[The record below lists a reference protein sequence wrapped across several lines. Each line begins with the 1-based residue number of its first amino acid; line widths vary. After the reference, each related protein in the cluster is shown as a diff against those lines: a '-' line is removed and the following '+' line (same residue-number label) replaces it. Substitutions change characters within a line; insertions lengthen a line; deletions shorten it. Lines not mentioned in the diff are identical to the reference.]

1 MPPYLGR
8 HSQPGNQVLLIVRA
22 ILDLTT
28 INSPCLS
35 CESTRPILQ
44 VILGLATSPCLH
56 CASLLTLRP
65 VRGYL
70 KSRPVPAYCREPSP
84 GLATSP
90 YTSYAP
96 FLTGNS
102 FVSILRVYQALP
114 TTRGILGVTTNC
126 SPCQSPPPFRFGHQS
141 MSSQPPFLAW

>member
-1 MPPYLGR
+1 MFHEPTSPCLYLASHRLFWPSNQSLAILRSILDLTTGPWLSYKTFLTCRPVPGLYYVPILIHQPVPHDVTIQRMPPYLGR

-70 KSRPVPAYCREPSP
+70 KLS
-84 GLATSP
+84 L
-90 YTSYAP
+90 
-96 FLTGNS
+96 
-102 FVSILRVYQALP
+102 IH
-114 TTRGILGVTTNC
+114 I
-126 SPCQSPPPFRFGHQS
+126 
-141 MSSQPPFLAW
+141 